1 MVSEKTPQGL
11 MLVNLSFFVGMFLV
25 AVLFGL
31 VSDEVKRSFR

>member
-1 MVSEKTPQGL
+1 MVSEKTAVGL
-11 MLVNLSFFVGMFLV
+11 VLVNLSFFVGMFLV